1 MYICNSVAIIVFH
14 SHHLFMK
21 LRFGLYLPLVAIVAC
36 TSEQIDSEAPE
47 FTQVTINSSE
57 EEQTVQTGTVLNMN
71 MTATDDESVA
81 QIKIDIHEAFDGHD
95 HGKREQ
101 SSWTYVNI
109 LNTNGPAVNVSDSP
123 TIPAE
128 VASGP
133 YHAVFR
139 VLDDNGNE
147 GAFIERE
154 IVIENGSQPMIQ
166 VNSPSDNDSFTLGQ
180 TITPTGAVNDP
191 DGLKEVHLVLLHI
204 EDHHAH
210 AVDEQEEDLTTSP
223 TSFDLSSMQVTI
235 PTDEEPGAYKL
246 LVKAVDVLDNHTL
259 HFIDLTVTQ

>member
-1 MYICNSVAIIVFH
+1 
-14 SHHLFMK
+14 MK

-36 TSEQIDSEAPE
+36 TSEQIDTEAPE
-47 FTQVTINSSE
+47 FTEITINSSE
-57 EEQTVQTGTVLNMN
+57 EELTVQTETVLDMN
-71 MTATDDESVA
+71 MSATDNESVA

-101 SSWTYVNI
+101 SSWTYVKI

-154 IVIENGSQPMIQ
+154 IVIENGSQPIIQ
-166 VNSPSDNDSFTLGQ
+166 LDSPSENDSFTLGQ
-180 TITPTGAVNDP
+180 TIMPTGSITDA
-191 DGLKEVHLVLLHI
+191 DGLKEVHLVLFHI
-204 EDHHAH
+204 EGDHAH
-210 AVDEQEEDLTTSP
+210 EVDEQEEDLSMSP
-223 TSFDLSSMQVTI
+223 TSFDLSTMQLTI
-235 PTDEEPGAYKL
+235 PSSEEAGLYRL
-246 LVKAVDVLDNHTL
+246 LVKAVDASDNHTL
-259 HFIDLTVTQ
+259 HFIDLTVTE

>member
-1 MYICNSVAIIVFH
+1 MDI
-14 SHHLFMK
+14 MK
-21 LRFGLYLPLVAIVAC
+21 YTITALLSLALLASCETEP
-36 TSEQIDSEAPE
+36 IDTEAPE
-47 FTQVTINSSE
+47 LTQVLINGSE
-57 EEQTVQTGTVLNMN
+57 ELQTVQSGSVLQMN
-71 MTATDDESVA
+71 MSATDNENVS

-101 SSWTYVNI
+101 SSWTYVKI
-109 LNTNGPAVNVSDSP
+109 LNTNGPAVNVSDAP

-147 GAFIERE
+147 GEFIERE

-166 VNSPSDNDSFTLGQ
+166 VDSPSDNDTFTLGQ
-180 TITPTGAVNDP
+180 TITPTGSVNDP

-210 AVDEQEEDLTTSP
+210 AVDEQEEDLSNNPTT
-223 TSFDLSSMQVTI
+223 FDLSSIQVTI

-246 LVKAVDVLDNHTL
+246 LVKGVDASDNHTL
-259 HFIDLTVTQ
+259 HYVDLNVTE